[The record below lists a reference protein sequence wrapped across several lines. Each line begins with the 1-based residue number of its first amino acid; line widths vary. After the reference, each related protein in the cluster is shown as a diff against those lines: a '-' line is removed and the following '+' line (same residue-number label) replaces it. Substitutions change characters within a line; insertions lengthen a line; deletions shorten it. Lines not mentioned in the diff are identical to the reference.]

1 MRMII
6 NNTWT
11 RQQGFDRNV
20 LEEISACHCSC
31 STMAGGTPHRGR
43 GFESSPG
50 SWLYVI
56 FYPIG
61 MTYKISVRTIRQVHF
76 FFEREMFAQPLK
88 WVDAWKIFN
97 RISKNF
103 FAARWPIWCVEI
115 AAPLSYLVFVKSLH
129 YLISAISIV
138 VDWPVRGV
146 YLWLIVVKKN
156 VPV

>member
-1 MRMII
+1 MSWVRIPA
-6 NNTWT
+6 
-11 RQQGFDRNV
+11 GF
-20 LEEISACHCSC
+20 LL
-31 STMAGGTPHRGR
+31 
-43 GFESSPG
+43 F
-50 SWLYVI
+50 VI

-115 AAPLSYLVFVKSLH
+115 AAPLSYLVFVFCKKFALLNFSHLYTGWLASAGCLSLVNSCKKERSSLNFFAARWPIWCVEIAAPLS
-129 YLISAISIV
+129 YL
-138 VDWPVRGV
+138 
-146 YLWLIVVKKN
+146 LLTVVKRTFQSM
-156 VPV
+156 